1 MAAMRP
7 AITPTSAGAIPF
19 GVATVPPRISKSKLS
34 PIGGW
39 VSLSPPPWQPRRT
52 GLLGSAMEP
61 VHLKDRAVVAL
72 EGAEARAFLQGL
84 ITNDLDR
91 LAPGQG
97 LYAALL
103 TPQGKILFDFL
114 VAEGDGAVLLD
125 CVAETVEAL
134 VKRLTMYRLRA
145 KIDIAIRPQLA
156 VYAGLSGRPA
166 ERAVTFADPR
176 LAALGPRSIGAVAEM
191 PDFLEGPASYHATR
205 LALGVPEGRD
215 FGSGEIFALD
225 AGLEE
230 LGGVAF
236 DKGCYVGQELT
247 ARMKHR
253 GTAKKR
259 IVVLRA
265 DSALPPAGEKLMADN
280 LEIGDVLSVYGSE
293 GFALV
298 RLDRLQQAKASLT
311 IANMSVTVAIPQ

>member
-1 MAAMRP
+1 
-7 AITPTSAGAIPF
+7 
-19 GVATVPPRISKSKLS
+19 
-34 PIGGW
+34 
-39 VSLSPPPWQPRRT
+39 
-52 GLLGSAMEP
+52 MEP
-61 VHLKDRAVVAL
+61 VHLKDRAVIAL
-72 EGAEARAFLQGL
+72 EGAQARSFLQGL
-84 ITNDLDR
+84 VTNDLNR
-91 LAPGQG
+91 LAPGTG

-103 TPQGKILFDFL
+103 TPQGKVLFDFL
-114 VAEGDGAVLLD
+114 IAEGDGAVLID
-125 CVAETVEAL
+125 CPAAAAEAL

-145 KIDIAIRPQLA
+145 VIGIAIRPQLA

-191 PDFLEGPASYHATR
+191 PDYLEGPAPYHAER
-205 LALGVPEGRD
+205 LALGVPEGLD

-225 AGLEE
+225 AGLDE
-230 LGGVAF
+230 LHGIAF

-259 IVVLRA
+259 ILVIRT
-265 DSALPPAGEKLMADN
+265 DRALPPAGERLVDGET
-280 LEIGDVLSVYGSE
+280 EIGEILSSYGLE

-298 RLDRLQQAKASLT
+298 RLDRLERNRPERGKASLRT
-311 IANMSVTVAIPQ
+311 ANVPVTVAIPEWLNA

>member
-1 MAAMRP
+1 
-7 AITPTSAGAIPF
+7 
-19 GVATVPPRISKSKLS
+19 
-34 PIGGW
+34 
-39 VSLSPPPWQPRRT
+39 
-52 GLLGSAMEP
+52 MEP
-61 VHLKDRAVVAL
+61 AHLKDRAVIAL
-72 EGAEARAFLQGL
+72 DGAEARGLLQGL
-84 ITNDLDR
+84 VTNDLDR

-114 VAEGDGAVLLD
+114 IAEGDGAVLLD
-125 CVAETVEAL
+125 CAADTAEAL

-145 KIDIAIRPQLA
+145 KIGIAIRPQLA

-205 LALGVPEGRD
+205 LNLGVPEGTD

-230 LGGVAF
+230 LNGVAF

-259 IVVLRA
+259 IITVRA
-265 DSALPPAGEKLMADN
+265 DRALPPAGEKLMSGEV
-280 LEIGDVLSVYGSE
+280 EIGEILSAYGSE

-298 RLDRLQQAKASLT
+298 RLDRLEQTKASLT
-311 IANMSVTVAIPQ
+311 VANIPVTVATPEWLDA